1 MNQEKLGI
9 QKSLMALP
17 SIVIYLTFMALPI
30 GLTVYYGF
38 TNWNGISPTW
48 DIVGFKNFTRA
59 FTDSKF
65 IYSVR
70 FTLFFS
76 VIITLLSNLFGLI
89 FAVALNK
96 RRRGVNLFRSLIF
109 IPLLISPI
117 AAGFVWK
124 ALFSYDGIIN
134 QFLVKILPIEAV
146 MFLGK
151 PNLAKMIL
159 ILFTLWQN
167 VGFCMVIYIAGLQT
181 ISPEFYDA
189 AAIDGASFLQ
199 QFKYIIFPYL
209 APSTTSA
216 VLVMFTSAM
225 REYPRPLVLTAGGP
239 VGQTE
244 TLAFRIF
251 KVGFD
256 ANQLGYGSALATW
269 VLLITSL
276 LSVAISYLLRKREA
290 FLK

>member
-1 MNQEKLGI
+1 MDQKRLDL
-9 QKSLMALP
+9 QKSLMVCP
-17 SIVIYLTFMALPI
+17 SMLIYLTFMALPI
-30 GLTVYYGF
+30 ALTVYYGF
-38 TNWNGISPTW
+38 TNWNGVAPSW
-48 DIVGFKNFTRA
+48 QFVGLKNYLRA
-59 FTDSKF
+59 FTDKQF
-65 IYSVR
+65 LYSVR
-70 FTLFFS
+70 FTLVFS
-76 VIITLLSNLFGLI
+76 IVITLLSNALGLL
-89 FAVALNK
+89 FAVL
-96 RRRGVNLFRSLIF
+96 VNGKQRSMNFFRSMIF

-124 ALFSYDGIIN
+124 ALFSYSGIIN
-134 QFLVKILPIEAV
+134 QFLERWFGLEAI

-151 PNLAKMIL
+151 PDMAKLIL

-167 VGFCMVIYIAGLQT
+167 IGFCMVIYLAGLQT
-181 ISPEFYDA
+181 IPPDFFDA
-189 AAIDGASFLQ
+189 AAIDGANPWQ
-199 QFKYIIFPYL
+199 RFKSIIFPYL

-256 ANQLGYGSALATW
+256 ANQLGYGSAMAAW
-269 VLLITSL
+269 VLLLTSL
-276 LSVAISYLLRKREA
+276 LSIAISRLLRRREE

>member
-1 MNQEKLGI
+1 
-9 QKSLMALP
+9 
-17 SIVIYLTFMALPI
+17 MALPI

-38 TNWNGISPTW
+38 TNWNGVSPTW
-48 DIVGFKNFTRA
+48 DMVGFRNFTRA
-59 FTDSKF
+59 FTDTKF

-76 VIITLLSNLFGLI
+76 VMITLLSNFLGLI
-89 FAVALNK
+89 LAVALNK
-96 RRRGVNLFRSLIF
+96 PRRGVNLFRSLIF

-124 ALFSYDGIIN
+124 ALFSYTGIVN

-151 PNLAKMIL
+151 PDLAKVIL
-159 ILFTLWQN
+159 IIFTLWQN
-167 VGFCMVIYIAGLQT
+167 IGFCMVIYLAGLQT
-181 ISPEFYDA
+181 IPLDSYDA
-189 AAIDGASFLQ
+189 AAIDGANYFQ
-199 QFKYIIFPYL
+199 RFRYIVFPYL

-269 VLLITSL
+269 VLIITSL